1 MAHCRAPCPSNN
13 VTTHRLAGDLKALTS
28 LLGVSLPPGTAI
40 LDTADLAWAALQE
53 QQVQQQQMLLLQQ
66 QQQKLQAEGNGSAS
80 VAAAAAAAAAA
91 ASVPGERTNLS
102 LRLLLKTLGIPATK
116 LHNGGN
122 DARYTME
129 AMLALTTLEP

>member
-1 MAHCRAPCPSNN
+1 M
-13 VTTHRLAGDLKALTS
+13 T
-28 LLGVSLPPGTAI
+28 LPPGTAI

-53 QQVQQQQMLLLQQ
+53 QQVQQQQLQLQQ
-66 QQQKLQAEGNGSAS
+66 QQEQAEGNGS
-80 VAAAAAAAAAA
+80 VGAAAAAAAAAAASA

-129 AMLALTTLEP
+129 AMLALTTLQP